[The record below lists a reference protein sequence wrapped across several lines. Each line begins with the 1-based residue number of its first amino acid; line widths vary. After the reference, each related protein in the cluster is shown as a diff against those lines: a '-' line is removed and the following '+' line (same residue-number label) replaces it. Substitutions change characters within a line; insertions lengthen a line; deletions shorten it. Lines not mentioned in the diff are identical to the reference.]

1 MNPGASAA
9 QIRWRVGAWLV
20 GVGLLAPL
28 LSVTTLGGGAGIV
41 LLGIAL
47 MALGALV
54 ANPFRT
60 VTRMRAH
67 GRPDPLVRLR
77 PLGLFQYMFFFLSV
91 VLPFAV
97 GEWLLRLLAE
107 AYERRGRVIEEAA
120 DTWAGDGPVV
130 FPVGSAQPAPR
141 DTRRGLRR
149 RGGPSRRG

>member
-1 MNPGASAA
+1 VNPGASAA

-20 GVGLLAPL
+20 GIGLLAPL
-28 LSVTTLGGGAGIV
+28 LDVTVLGGGASIV
-41 LLGIAL
+41 MLGVFL

-77 PLGLFQYMFFFLSV
+77 PLGLFQYLFFFVAV

-107 AYERRGRVIEEAA
+107 AYERRGRVVEDAA
-120 DTWAGDGPVV
+120 DTWGGDGPVV
-130 FPVGSAQPAPR
+130 FPVGSPHPPAPR
-141 DTRRGLRR
+141 RGAFRR